1 MNGWIKSLLFA
12 VALPLG
18 ATLAVDATTE
28 GTAHAQYYYA
38 RRPPPPEWYARYRP
52 VYYHGYAHYY
62 YGGHWYY
69 RDGYGRWQYYD
80 QSPGEICHYAYDYY
94 GDRSVVC
101 N

>member
-1 MNGWIKSLLFA
+1 MNGWIKSALLG
-12 VALPLG
+12 VGLTLG
-18 ATLAVDATTE
+18 ATLAVDVASE
-28 GTAHAQYYYA
+28 GTAQAQYYAYG
-38 RRPPPPEWYARYRP
+38 RPPPPEYYARYRP

-62 YGGHWYY
+62 YNNRWYY

-80 QSPGEICHYAYDYY
+80 RAPAEICHYSYDYY